1 MMSWIAIF
9 GLTITEHN
17 MKTAKFSKSQVVKVA
32 YVAVKALAD
41 SLGLD
46 IFELLN
52 SLADYAYKNK
62 AS

>member
-9 GLTITEHN
+9 GLTIAEHN
-17 MKTAKFSKSQVVKVA
+17 MKTAKIAKSQAVKVA

-46 IFELLN
+46 TFELLN

-62 AS
+62 KS

>member
-1 MMSWIAIF
+1 
-9 GLTITEHN
+9 

-41 SLGLD
+41 NLGLD